1 MSVSNKH
8 YPTTVSEKRSYKKYR
23 QERKDTAELREQFE
37 REAARVEQAL
47 VDYLRVK
54 GEIE

>member
-23 QERKDTAELREQFE
+23 QERRDTAELREKFE
-37 REAARVEQAL
+37 RENARFEQAL
-47 VDYLRVK
+47 VDYLRTK